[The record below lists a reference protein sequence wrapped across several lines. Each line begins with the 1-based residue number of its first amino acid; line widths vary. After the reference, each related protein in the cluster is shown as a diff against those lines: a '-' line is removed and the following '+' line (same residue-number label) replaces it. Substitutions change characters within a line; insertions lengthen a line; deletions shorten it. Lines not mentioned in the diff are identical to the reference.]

1 MAQLAGHKND
11 KILWQSIK
19 AGDKQGFNTLFR
31 VYYSELY
38 YYGFKIIPDPDIV
51 KECIQEVF
59 IRVWETRQSLADIE
73 NIKAY
78 LIVCVRRMILVQK
91 KKSRSIQTVEVGKF
105 ENSIFF
111 FDVNEFEKHE
121 EISDELR
128 RVLLN
133 AINSLTVKQREL
145 IMLFF
150 YHELSYSEIAD
161 ITGVSVEAVR
171 NLMYRTLI
179 HLRESIG
186 EKSIQSMSNLFFML
200 FSSIPLKKDLKL

>member
-38 YYGFKIIPDPDIV
+38 YYGFKIIPDPDFV

-78 LIVCVRRMILVQK
+78 LIVCVRRMIFVQK
-91 KKSRSIQTVEVGKF
+91 KKDKSIQTVEVGKF

-150 YHELSYSEIAD
+150 YHELPYSEIAEV
-161 ITGVSVEAVR
+161 TGISIQAVR

-200 FSSIPLKKDLKL
+200 FSSIPLKKDLKF